1 MPFSM
6 GGVKRHQYQCQA
18 TIVDAQW
25 HPCMLK
31 NQEVARAK
39 VEAGTSGLT
48 THADLQ
54 ARDGRHGGTRD
65 PALDH
70 EPSED
75 RHEEP
80 GSHRPPP
87 LPTVGTKFCRAA
99 EGGAESEVE
108 PPPSTCPFTIGTNS
122 QLACTMAELNK
133 DCPTAFDSRPVIH
146 GL

>member
-1 MPFSM
+1 MSFPAPRRRRE
-6 GGVKRHQYQCQA
+6 GGNR
-18 TIVDAQW
+18 TT
-25 HPCMLK
+25 PK
-31 NQEVARAK
+31 NQEIVRPK
-39 VEAGTSGLT
+39 VEAGTSDHN
-48 THADLQ
+48 THAGLE
-54 ARDGRHGGTRD
+54 ACGRRRGGTSN
-65 PALDH
+65 PAPAQEH
-70 EPSED
+70 RED

-122 QLACTMAELNK
+122 QLACTMAELKK
-133 DCPTAFDSRPVIH
+133 DYPTAFDPRPVIH